1 MQVYIFFLHVVFCI
15 YHFYTHSLSVISHLP
30 AALGDSDCW
39 ESICSKFLLKIAKQ
53 HITHIIM
60 QYLPILQLFMHI
72 YTLYFYSEDTLLTYL
87 QLVSSGFP
95 FLKQQHVSEN
105 PKMRIKQHFRR
116 STDCFSSVTL
126 PPDKSHFY
134 ICCLCQRTTTT
145 TQKQEKCF
153 HRDDKGVLVGF
164 CFSCDLFCLLCTKQ
178 FVRHDKLRF
187 KYSVVLYIYILIYLF
202 YI

>member
-1 MQVYIFFLHVVFCI
+1 MIYRSCSHWNLGKKTNILRFFKAETSIMQVYIFFLHVVFCI

-87 QLVSSGFP
+87 QLVSSGFS
-95 FLKQQHVSEN
+95 FLKRQHVSEN
-105 PKMRIKQHFRR
+105 KAAFQAEHRLFQ
-116 STDCFSSVTL
+116 L
-126 PPDKSHFY
+126 SHAP
-134 ICCLCQRTTTT
+134 
-145 TQKQEKCF
+145 
-153 HRDDKGVLVGF
+153 
-164 CFSCDLFCLLCTKQ
+164 SW
-178 FVRHDKLRF
+178 
-187 KYSVVLYIYILIYLF
+187 
-202 YI
+202 